1 MYTVQHRA
9 IVFDANTLLYTN
21 LLIYANFGWEF
32 FLHVRKTVH
41 RSAAA
46 PIVYKIK
53 IHTYFFNFSF
63 LFRFG
68 EFSHS
73 VSQWIRNLRTLLRW
87 QFIIYS
93 LRACKS
99 SQSSWTVAE
108 AISDVD
114 FYLSY
119 WKNEISSERRGKY
132 FTLKLKL
139 VCCHVRA
146 RFLYHFQ
153 YKTRGERKEKG
164 ERWVGGK
171 KSLYI
176 HELFAI
182 EMAGGFGGGSREYA
196 SWKKKFRLKK
206 KLSDNVAHTQRI
218 QDIFYIDPATPIC
231 HPPVQC
237 ITEAADKNRM
247 EFATFFIAF
256 MELFRHEV
264 SLNKSW
270 TKSIWISRCN
280 AVVTQRWHC
289 FDILLLLSTFL
300 RIRWNVFFLNG
311 I

>member
-1 MYTVQHRA
+1 MRLCSTL
-9 IVFDANTLLYTN
+9 NTLLYTN

-46 PIVYKIK
+46 PIVHKTK
-53 IHTYFFNFSF
+53 IHTYFSNFSF

-73 VSQWIRNLRTLLRW
+73 ISQWITTEFKDTFALTIYHLQSASLQKLSKLLNRGW
-87 QFIIYS
+87 S
-93 LRACKS
+93 PVS
-99 SQSSWTVAE
+99 E
-108 AISDVD
+108 VD

-153 YKTRGERKEKG
+153 YKTRAERKEKG
-164 ERWVGGK
+164 ERRVGGK

-206 KLSDNVAHTQRI
+206 KV
-218 QDIFYIDPATPIC
+218 
-231 HPPVQC
+231 
-237 ITEAADKNRM
+237 
-247 EFATFFIAF
+247 
-256 MELFRHEV
+256 
-264 SLNKSW
+264 
-270 TKSIWISRCN
+270 IW
-280 AVVTQRWHC
+280 
-289 FDILLLLSTFL
+289 
-300 RIRWNVFFLNG
+300 
-311 I
+311 

>member
-1 MYTVQHRA
+1 MGRYERWSNNERLTEADFIPPRFLSFHLCKKISIRFFF
-9 IVFDANTLLYTN
+9 IVYSIVRLYSTFNTFLYTN
-21 LLIYANFGWEF
+21 LFIYANFGWEF

-46 PIVYKIK
+46 PIVHKTK

-73 VSQWIRNLRTLLRW
+73 IFQWIRNLRTLLRW

-99 SQSSWTVAE
+99 SQSSWTVTE
-108 AISDVD
+108 AVSEVD

-146 RFLYHFQ
+146 RFLYHSQ
-153 YKTRGERKEKG
+153 YRTWAERREKG

-182 EMAGGFGGGSREYA
+182 EMAGGFGVEAESMLRGKRNSD
-196 SWKKKFRLKK
+196 WKKSYL
-206 KLSDNVAHTQRI
+206 I
-218 QDIFYIDPATPIC
+218 
-231 HPPVQC
+231 
-237 ITEAADKNRM
+237 M
-247 EFATFFIAF
+247 
-256 MELFRHEV
+256 
-264 SLNKSW
+264 
-270 TKSIWISRCN
+270 
-280 AVVTQRWHC
+280 
-289 FDILLLLSTFL
+289 L
-300 RIRWNVFFLNG
+300 RIHRESRIYF